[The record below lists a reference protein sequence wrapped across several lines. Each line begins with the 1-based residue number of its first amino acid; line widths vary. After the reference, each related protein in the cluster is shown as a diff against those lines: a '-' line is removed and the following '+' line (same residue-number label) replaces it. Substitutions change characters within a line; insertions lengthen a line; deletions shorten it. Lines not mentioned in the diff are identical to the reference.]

1 MRLYYVGGGK
11 GGVGKSFMS
20 IALTDYLTQCK
31 RKKIMLL
38 ETDTSNPDVGKTFS
52 KDENVEVEKFHLDD
66 VDGWIELV
74 NLCDK
79 TDKDVVVNSAARSN
93 ESIAKF
99 SGTLTESLSELKREL
114 LTFWVINRQRDS
126 VELLKKYMEVVTVGS
141 LHVVRNTYYGDPQ
154 KFEMFN
160 NSKLR
165 AEAEQRGVT
174 MDFPDL
180 ADRVADDLYS
190 KRLTVAA
197 ALEAL
202 PLGSR
207 AELKRW
213 RSFIWKALDELNIGN
228 ESGQPEPKDQKE
240 KKA

>member
-1 MRLYYVGGGK
+1 MMRLYYVGGSK
-11 GGVGKSFMS
+11 GGVGKSLMS
-20 IALTDYLTQCK
+20 IALADYLTQCK
-31 RKKIMLL
+31 GKKIKLL

-52 KDENVEVEKFHLDD
+52 KDENVEVETFQLDNS
-66 VDGWIELV
+66 DGWIELV
-74 NLCDK
+74 NICDK
-79 TDKDVVVNSAARSN
+79 TDKDVVVNSAARST
-93 ESIAKF
+93 EAVMKF
-99 SGTLTESLSELKREL
+99 SGTLTGSLGELKREL
-114 LTFWVINRQRDS
+114 ITFWVINRQRDS
-126 VELLKKYMEVVTVGS
+126 VELLKRYMEIVPGE
-141 LHVVRNTYYGDPQ
+141 LHVVRNTFYGDPQ

-165 AEAEQRGVT
+165 GEAEQRGVT

-197 ALEAL
+197 ALETL

-213 RSFIWKALDELNIGN
+213 RTFIWKALDELNIGRGP
-228 ESGQPEPKDQKE
+228 GQPEQKE
-240 KKA
+240 EKGKKA